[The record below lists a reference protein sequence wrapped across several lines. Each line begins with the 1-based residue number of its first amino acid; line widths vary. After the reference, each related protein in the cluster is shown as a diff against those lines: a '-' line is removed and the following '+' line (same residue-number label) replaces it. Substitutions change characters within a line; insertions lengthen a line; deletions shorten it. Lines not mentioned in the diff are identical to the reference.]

1 MKFYV
6 CLWKV
11 ILCSILRFFCYV
23 VQLFFCFWYY
33 TKYEFWFWKCKRFLL
48 VQYNCYC
55 RLVFY
60 ISNGY
65 IILFYFISYDGMIA
79 IFLHIELIKIWFII
93 ITLSFIFFILEKI
106 FNLKIKNSLVKK
118 QGYKNF
124 QLIGFFYFFLF
135 LVVTICLFIF

>member
-1 MKFYV
+1 MNFDFENVRYSY
-6 CLWKV
+6 WFNIIV
-11 ILCSILRFFCYV
+11 IAGWFFILA
-23 VQLFFCFWYY
+23 
-33 TKYEFWFWKCKRFLL
+33 TA
-48 VQYNCYC
+48 
-55 RLVFY
+55 
-60 ISNGY
+60 
-65 IILFYFISYDGMIA
+65 ILFYFISYDGMIA

-124 QLIGFFYFFLF
+124 QQIGFFYFFLF